1 MPTPPFAVLT
11 LEYRLNTPLF
21 LGGAEPNEP
30 EIRAPSLRG
39 ALHKWFR
46 AADPRFGDHEF
57 GLFGNAGR
65 DGASQGRLT
74 VRLDPL
80 TGGRE
85 TPEFRK
91 ASFGRF
97 TQRVGRY
104 DRNGVTYLGFPFDM
118 GVNLRR
124 YIVPTPSTRL
134 IARLVV
140 HCPPVR
146 IQAKAASIEAQ
157 ATRDRRGLL
166 AAAWLLGRLGG
177 LGARTRRGFGS
188 LDLVGWQ
195 ISPDAPDRERWLADM
210 GALPLVGSATP
221 QRWFQDFA
229 NGRHALRTQWFP
241 GAPGKPDAVPHIGDR
256 FKAVMLT
263 RGHEGDQGWQS
274 ALNEAGRS
282 LQDFRALTEPDY
294 TAVKRHILARN
305 RAPEGQ
311 FLTAAPRRAAFGL
324 PLVFRFTSLKNA
336 GMRPS
341 SAEFLPAP
349 TEKDR
354 RPPVRQGSP
363 LYLHV
368 LRATDGLHGLFAL
381 MDGPVPGLDPRAGEA
396 RFAGTRFAP
405 TDRSVLEQFLAT
417 LR

>member
-1 MPTPPFAVLT
+1 MSTPPFAVLT

-39 ALHKWFR
+39 ALHKWYR
-46 AADPRFGDHEF
+46 AADPEFHGHEF

-65 DGASQGRLT
+65 DGSSQGRVT

-80 TGGRE
+80 RGARE

-91 ASFGRF
+91 ASFSRF

-118 GVNLRR
+118 GANLRR

-134 IARLVV
+134 IARLVI
-140 HCPPVR
+140 HRPMKLDD
-146 IQAKAASIEAQ
+146 AK

-195 ISPDAPDRERWLADM
+195 ISAEAPDRALWLADM
-210 GALPLVGSATP
+210 GELPFVGDATP

-229 NGRHALRTQWFP
+229 NGRHRLRTKWFP
-241 GAPGKPDAVPHIGDR
+241 GAPPTGDAVPHIGDG

-305 RAPEGQ
+305 RVPEGQ
-311 FLTAAPRRAAFGL
+311 LLTAAPRRAAFGL
-324 PLVFRFTSLKNA
+324 PLVFRYTSLKNA

-349 TEKDR
+349 TGKDR
-354 RPPVRQGSP
+354 RPPSRQGSP

-381 MDGPVPGLDPRAGEA
+381 MDGPVPGTEPPLIEA
-396 RFAGTRFAP
+396 RFPGARLAP